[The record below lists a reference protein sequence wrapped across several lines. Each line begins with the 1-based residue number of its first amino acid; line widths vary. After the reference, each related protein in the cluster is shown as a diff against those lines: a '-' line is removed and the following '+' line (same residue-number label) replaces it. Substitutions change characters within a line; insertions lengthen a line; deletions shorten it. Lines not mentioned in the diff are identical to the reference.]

1 MERNENTILDR
12 EQLIDLLLDG
22 EAFYDKYKRN
32 KRLATHTL
40 GCKVNSYET
49 ESMIEMFKL
58 KGYEVVSE
66 DDFAD
71 ICIINTC
78 TVTNLSD
85 RKSRQ
90 IIRRVKKHNPNAI
103 IAAVGCYVQ
112 VAEDKVKE
120 IEAIDVIAGTKD
132 KYNIVELCEEF
143 AREQDRVARVS
154 DIMKNREFDESEI
167 SETDGMTRAYIK
179 IQEGCNNFCSYCII
193 PYARGPIRSRLMENI
208 IKEVKR
214 LVDNGY
220 KEVVLTGIH
229 VGSYGK
235 DLGEQRLV
243 DVIEEVAKV
252 EGVERI
258 RLSSLEPTYITHDFL
273 ERMKSIDSFCPHF
286 HLSLQSGC
294 DTVLKRMN
302 RKYNTKEYLEAVND
316 IRSFYPNAAIT
327 TDIIVGFP
335 GETDEE
341 FETTV
346 EFVGK
351 IKFAEVHVFR
361 YSPRSGTVA
370 AERKDQVDGNVKNER
385 SKKLIELVES
395 LSEEFKKSQ
404 LEKIYDVLFEQ
415 SEDGYVVGHTK
426 NYLKVGIEG
435 QIAEGEIA
443 AVKLEKVSRNF
454 IIGIL
459 N

>member
-1 MERNENTILDR
+1 MEIKEKVDINLDSKEFFEKHGR
-12 EQLIDLLLDG
+12 KKTV
-22 EAFYDKYKRN
+22 F
-32 KRLATHTL
+32 TFTL

-49 ESMIEMFKL
+49 ESMIEKFEA

-66 DDFAD
+66 EEFAD
-71 ICIINTC
+71 VCIINTC

-90 IIRRVKKHNPNAI
+90 VIRRVKKHNPNAI
-103 IAAVGCYVQ
+103 VAAVGCYVQ
-112 VAEDKVKE
+112 VAEDKVRE
-120 IEAIDVIAGTKD
+120 IEEIDVIAGTKD
-132 KYNIVELCEEF
+132 KYKIVELCEEF
-143 AREQDRVARVS
+143 AREQHKIAVVS
-154 DIMKNREFDESEI
+154 DIMKNRVFDESEI

-208 IKEVKR
+208 VKEVKR
-214 LVDNGY
+214 LVSNGY

-243 DVIEEVAKV
+243 DVIEEVANV
-252 EGVERI
+252 EGVDRI

-294 DTVLKRMN
+294 DSVLQRMN
-302 RKYNTKEYLEAVND
+302 RKYNTKEYLDAVDD
-316 IRSFYPNAAIT
+316 IRSFYPDAAIT

-341 FETTV
+341 FKTTV
-346 EFVGK
+346 EFVK
-351 IKFAEVHVFR
+351 TVRFAEVHVFR

-385 SKKLIELVES
+385 SKILIDVVEM
-395 LSEEFKKSQ
+395 LSNEFKKSQ
-404 LEKIYDVLFEQ
+404 LGKSYDVLFEQ
-415 SEDGYVVGHTK
+415 HENGHVVGHTK

-435 QIAEGEIA
+435 EIEEGAIAS
-443 AVKLEKVSRNF
+443 VKLEKVLGNLL
-454 IIGIL
+454 IGIL